1 MESDPMAAA
10 QECERA
16 LERLATRLAQVD
28 STTRAR
34 HAISRSVSVH
44 VTDLD
49 RAWSARLEDGL
60 LVAIGPDDGERAQ
73 IRISGGSDD
82 LIALIDG
89 GLSLPAAW
97 ATGRIRIDAG
107 PMDLLRLRALL

>member
-1 MESDPMAAA
+1 MAAA
-10 QECERA
+10 PDCERA
-16 LERLATRLAQVD
+16 LERLAARLAQVD
-28 STTRAR
+28 PDTRAR
-34 HAISRSVSVH
+34 HAIARTVSVH

-49 RAWSARLEDGL
+49 LTWLTRLENGL
-60 LVAIGPDDGERAQ
+60 LLDIRLDDGERAQ

-97 ATGRIRIDAG
+97 ATGRVRIDAG